1 MHRIYCVTG
10 GMLRSMKDPKRV
22 AAGKKAAAARWGDKR
37 VVRLNELTP
46 AQRRLVLALIEA
58 MEESNAEGNR

>member
-1 MHRIYCVTG
+1 
-10 GMLRSMKDPKRV
+10 MKDPKRV

-37 VVRLNELTP
+37 IVRLDELTP

-58 MEESNAEGNR
+58 AEENNREKAGD